1 MTAHSQLAE
10 QFAARRRGDPV
21 RRLLQRM
28 DERRRRQQERR
39 APAREARSL
48 ALRRRMHKRKAA
60 LAISA
65 GVMGM
70 STAAIGAVPTEP
82 ARAAVQVDTPL
93 VRLPASHLHVS
104 EDLKRALVEEE
115 GVRDTVYRDIAGYTT
130 VGCGH
135 LVTRDEGL
143 KVGDRVSYDRILD
156 FLDGDLREAE
166 AVVSRVAGD
175 LPLYQHEY
183 DALVDLVYN
192 VGPGALTAEKSPRLM
207 TALAAGNYDAI
218 AAELQYRYAAGK
230 LARGLANRSDRR
242 TRMFMAAS
250 YGAQPG
256 TAGSVPAATLRG
268 SPGVPGTVA
277 AASPAAPSAGAPG
290 SPAKA

>member
-1 MTAHSQLAE
+1 M
-10 QFAARRRGDPV
+10 
-21 RRLLQRM
+21 RRLLRRM

-39 APAREARSL
+39 APVREHRAA
-48 ALRRRMHKRKAA
+48 ALHRRMQKRKAA

-70 STAAIGAVPTEP
+70 STAAMGAIAPTP
-82 ARAAVQVDTPL
+82 ATAAVQVDTPL
-93 VRLPASHLHVS
+93 VRLPARDLHAS
-104 EDLKRALVEEE
+104 DELKRALVEEE
-115 GVRDTVYRDIAGYTT
+115 GVRDTVYRDIAGYAT

-143 KVGDRVSYDRILD
+143 KVGDKVSYDKILD
-156 FLDGDLREAE
+156 FLDSDLHEAE
-166 AVVSRVAGD
+166 ATVSRVAGD

-192 VGPGALTAEKSPRLM
+192 VGPGALTAAKSPRLM
-207 TALAAGNYDAI
+207 AALAAGNYDAI

-242 TRMFMAAS
+242 ARMFMNAS
-250 YGAQPG
+250 YSDPRSGP
-256 TAGSVPAATLRG
+256 TSVPATLLAG
-268 SPGVPGTVA
+268 NSGVPATALPATA
-277 AASPAAPSAGAPG
+277 AVPAPG
-290 SPAKA
+290 AVAKT